1 MFIFLTLHYKTL
13 DFVRLKY
20 LLMVIF
26 RTARNTVITSGL
38 EVYYSEISHDFSLN
52 HTKINHMYILPTY
65 SLKINI
71 TLSKLNSFSLNL
83 GYQYYI
89 YYLIILLYYCITVI
103 FWMSQTRHTW
113 KLHRTA
119 LQHLHLQKTSRMR
132 LDDDWLSD
140 SQTRFAGKIIQMWGQ
155 KKWL

>member
-38 EVYYSEISHDFSLN
+38 EVYYSEILQDFSLN
-52 HTKINHMYILPTY
+52 QTKINHMYILPTY

-83 GYQYYI
+83 G
-89 YYLIILLYYCITVI
+89 
-103 FWMSQTRHTW
+103 
-113 KLHRTA
+113 
-119 LQHLHLQKTSRMR
+119 
-132 LDDDWLSD
+132 
-140 SQTRFAGKIIQMWGQ
+140 
-155 KKWL
+155 